1 MRRWPCKKQK
11 TEETKKN
18 PEESSL
24 VILTRWMIT
33 TDRALVLLLI
43 EKGIFT
49 HDEFNTK
56 QAEQAEL
63 LKTPILK

>member
-18 PEESSL
+18 PEESGIVSF
-24 VILTRWMIT
+24 TRLMVAT
-33 TDRALVLLLI
+33 ERALVLLLI

-49 HDEFNTK
+49 HDEFNAK

-63 LKTPILK
+63 LKKVGE